1 MVRQTEHFPIIEPS
15 LVKLAIQVPIKG
27 KSSERVPN
35 KNFRDLNGKPLSH
48 WLLDELVK
56 LPDDMDIFIDSEDS
70 ETFQKLSLPQ
80 YSRFQHHQREGWFA
94 QDLANGNHL
103 IHQFALSHP
112 GYDAYAQVFVT
123 AVTLKHDIIQNA
135 LTTFAENIP
144 SHDSLFLVTEE
155 TGWIWFENQAMN
167 YDPNRPNGL
176 PRSQD
181 ATYCKETTGL
191 YAITRDA
198 VLLTGCRIG
207 ETPLTY
213 TVSAENALDI
223 DTMSDLREAERLLV
237 NTSDNQTN

>member
-1 MVRQTEHFPIIEPS
+1 MVRQTQSFPIIEPS

-27 KSSERVPN
+27 KSSQRVPN

-56 LPDDMDIFIDSEDS
+56 LPEDMDIFIDSEDQ
-70 ETFQKLSLPQ
+70 ETFTKLSQPK
-80 YSRFQHHQREGWFA
+80 YSRLQHHKREGWFA
-94 QDLANGNHL
+94 EDQANGNHL

-112 GYDAYAQVFVT
+112 DYDAYAQVFVT
-123 AVTLKHDIIQNA
+123 AVTLKCDVMLKA
-135 LTTFAENIP
+135 LNTFAENTS

-167 YDPNRPNGL
+167 YAPNRPNGL

-181 ATYCKETTGL
+181 ATYYKETTGL
-191 YAITRDA
+191 YAVTRNA

-207 ETPLTY
+207 EKPLPY
-213 TVSAENALDI
+213 IVSPENALDI
-223 DTMSDLREAERLLV
+223 DTMSDLREAERLLI
-237 NTSDNQTN
+237 